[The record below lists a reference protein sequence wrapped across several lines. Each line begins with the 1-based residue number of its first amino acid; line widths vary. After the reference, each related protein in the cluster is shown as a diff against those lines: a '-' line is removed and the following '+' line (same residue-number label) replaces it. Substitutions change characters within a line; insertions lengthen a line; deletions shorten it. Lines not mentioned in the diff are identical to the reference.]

1 MYHRIMVI
9 VQRKPVYLFQDKG
22 IFNNLLDHRVQHVH
36 LFIYSFIYFSQEDT
50 IPVLKITQT
59 APLKLRSRSQWAE
72 ELDVSCPVRD
82 FEKKVP
88 VMAKT
93 WKFELDTFQ
102 KMVSYK

>member
-1 MYHRIMVI
+1 M
-9 VQRKPVYLFQDKG
+9 
-22 IFNNLLDHRVQHVH
+22 FNNPLDDCVQHLH
-36 LFIYSFIYFSQEDT
+36 LLMYFSQEDI

-59 APLKLRSRSQWAE
+59 APLRRKMQTQWAE

-93 WKFELDTFQ
+93 WPFELDTFQ
-102 KMVSYK
+102 KQVSYR

>member
-1 MYHRIMVI
+1 MVI
-9 VQRKPVYLFQDKG
+9 VQRKALCLFQDKG
-22 IFNNLLDHRVQHVH
+22 IFNNLLDRCVQHLH
-36 LFIYSFIYFSQEDT
+36 LFIYFLQEDT

-59 APLKLRSRSQWAE
+59 APLKHQTRSQWAE

-93 WKFELDTFQ
+93 WTFELDTFQ
-102 KMVSYK
+102 KMVSYQ

>member
-1 MYHRIMVI
+1 V
-9 VQRKPVYLFQDKG
+9 K
-22 IFNNLLDHRVQHVH
+22 NLH
-36 LFIYSFIYFSQEDT
+36 LFIYFSQEDT
-50 IPVLKITQT
+50 IPVLNITQT
-59 APLKLRSRSQWAE
+59 APLKHQRRTRWAE

-102 KMVSYK
+102 KMVSY